1 MTTPAKDATKDKT
14 KEAGLPAAGSG
25 ALAVPG
31 VKKAATPSP
40 GAALVD
46 SVAKK
51 VQQFINNGELE
62 LPKNYS
68 VNNALK
74 SAYLDLQKTKDKDGK
89 PALEVCTHAS
99 IANALL
105 DLIIQGLS
113 PMKKQCYFLVY
124 GKQLTCQRS
133 YFGSMAIA
141 RMVNPDVG
149 EFTHAV
155 VYKDDTFSYKMV
167 NGRKTEIQH
176 EQKLEN
182 IKKNE
187 IVAAYCI
194 IFDKSGNVIK
204 SEVMTFDEIKQSWR
218 KSKVNPIDDKGNV
231 RPDSTHGQF
240 PADMSLRTV
249 INKICKIIIN
259 ASSDNQLLLDRIN
272 RNEELVDAA
281 AVQEEIE
288 EHANTGEALS
298 IEAPEQEQADETPQS
313 ESGIESTIETL
324 DCPEGSKVTKEQ
336 CMECAKLAEC
346 PSHQPKEEK
355 TAGKEDTGEKKT
367 EKTRKPLF

>member
-1 MTTPAKDATKDKT
+1 
-14 KEAGLPAAGSG
+14 
-25 ALAVPG
+25 VPG
-31 VKKAATPSP
+31 TKKTAVPSP
-40 GAALVD
+40 GSVLVD
-46 SVAKK
+46 SVARK

-74 SAYLDLQKTKDKDGK
+74 SAYLELQKTVDKDKH
-89 PALEVCTHAS
+89 PALEVCTQHS

-105 DLIIQGLS
+105 DMIVQGLN

-124 GKQLTCQRS
+124 GKQLACQRS

-149 EFTHAV
+149 EFTSGV
-155 VYKDDTFSYKMV
+155 VYKNDTFSYKMV
-167 NGRKTEIQH
+167 NGRKTEINH
-176 EQKLEN
+176 EQALEN
-182 IKKNE
+182 IKKSE

-194 IFDKSGNVIK
+194 IFDQGYWVDDGNSKKHKEYNIMK

-272 RNEELVDAA
+272 RNEDLVDAA
-281 AVQEEIE
+281 TVAEEIE
-288 EHANTGEALS
+288 EHANTGDTLS
-298 IEAPEQEQADETPQS
+298 IEGPELETESPQPEPGS
-313 ESGIESTIETL
+313 ETIETF
-324 DCPEGSKVTKEQ
+324 DCPDGGGKVTKEQ
-336 CMECAKLAEC
+336 CMECTTLAEC
-346 PSHQPKEEK
+346 PVHKKEAQKKE
-355 TAGKEDTGEKKT
+355 TTQGAGKAG
-367 EKTRKPLF
+367 RLPSF